1 MNRTAHFLALQF
13 LIPITL
19 WMSIADLNSAVAS
32 LDLSQHDRV
41 DRVMTSVGN
50 VTGKMGTAVEPILWG
65 GGLAIVGLVV
75 FAIAITRFRY
85 RRPWAFWFSCIY
97 GGPGVGIPN
106 RHAIWAVPTHLC
118 ADAADRVW
126 AASIPTGSPAAGRGA
141 GAFALGCEAS
151 TRNPK
156 TRSGG
161 NG

>member
-1 MNRTAHFLALQF
+1 MNRTAHFLAVTGVALQL

-19 WMSIADLNSAVAS
+19 WMSIADMNSAVAS

-65 GGLAIVGLVV
+65 GGLAIIGLVV

-97 GGPGVGIPN
+97 GGCMALVF
-106 RHAIWAVPTHLC
+106 
-118 ADAADRVW
+118 
-126 AASIPTGSPAAGRGA
+126 PTGTPFGLFLLI
-141 GAFALGCEAS
+141 FAL
-151 TRNPK
+151 TRRTEFGHPPSPQGHLQPD
-156 TRSGG
+156 TEQARSL
-161 NG
+161 